1 MTQTYQRYGI
11 FFTPTGA
18 LATAG
23 AQWLGWDLATG
34 QHVGTPNLSHVKRP
48 QKYGFHATIKPPF
61 YLGEDRE
68 PKELETAFEELC
80 ADLAPVA
87 LADLS
92 PTWIGGFVALVPTG
106 TLDPLA
112 ALAGRVVSD
121 LDMFRAPPSETEL
134 ARRRQSRLTPVQEA
148 YLIKWGYPYVFDQFK
163 FHMTLS
169 GNLKENAL
177 DPVLEQARSVFSPV
191 VPSPFIIDALSL
203 VGERSDGMFKLID
216 RRTLGAA
223 TS

>member
-1 MTQTYQRYGI
+1 MAQTYQRYGI
-11 FFTPTGA
+11 FFTPTDA
-18 LATAG
+18 LAAAG

-61 YLGEDRE
+61 YL
-68 PKELETAFEELC
+68 AFEKLC
-80 ADLAPVA
+80 ADLTPVA
-87 LADLS
+87 LAGLS
-92 PTWIGGFVALVPTG
+92 PACIGGFVALIPTG

-134 ARRRQSRLTPVQEA
+134 ARRRQSRLTHVQEA

-169 GNLKENAL
+169 GSLKGNAL
-177 DPVLEQARSVFSPV
+177 DPALELARSVFSPV

-203 VGERSDGMFKLID
+203 VGERSDGMFELIE